1 MQPAACGGEVR
12 FAPDSPLEESGFE
25 LLVPSGRS
33 VARQECQPLFP
44 LCRPPRVLGVLGK
57 ARSPMDMFQGVSIAD
72 ATSAMHEIL
81 KRGPQIRCERSDC
94 KLHPAVRAM
103 QLEAPT

>member
-1 MQPAACGGEVR
+1 
-12 FAPDSPLEESGFE
+12 
-25 LLVPSGRS
+25 
-33 VARQECQPLFP
+33 
-44 LCRPPRVLGVLGK
+44 
-57 ARSPMDMFQGVSIAD
+57 MDMFQGVSIAD